1 MASGACPPAI
11 AVRLADRFHDLLDE
25 LFEDRIVNWTLVDA
39 RAYARIMEDKRRSG
53 APLDDHVPDTFLAAA
68 AASRGFAVL
77 TRNASEFRLLRA
89 QVVAFAEQRRHD
101 LRRRTVDEA

>member
-1 MASGACPPAI
+1 MAFITPRRFPSSTRASS
-11 AVRLADRFHDLLDE
+11 VSYSHNRFLAL
-25 LFEDRIVNWTLVDA
+25 TLTDA

-68 AASRGFAVL
+68 AASRGLAVV
-77 TRNASEFRLLRA
+77 TRNASKFRPLRA

-101 LRRRTVDEA
+101 LRRRTVDEV